1 MKGLGHRD
9 LDVKDAGAVFAT
21 VFAQLPDEVRVWPT
35 ENYYYWQMAAGGRV
49 LQGNFR
55 LSVDGRARGEL
66 SFGYGEP
73 TEFLGDEE
81 RAERVAG
88 ARTFGA
94 AEGVVV
100 REQDAF
106 TYVVAYRA
114 KSVVFHLNR
123 LPQEGPKD
131 FLLAPGDTFVQR
143 TQDESGLRFFLLYNT
158 PARYFFWV
166 LDEADPVPEPFH
178 SLAPDVAIGRRTGF
192 VFWKQEAQGGRRVLA
207 SVRRASLQ
215 RNDYHDGPFDQLADN
230 FVRGDGLRPL
240 LEEAMPWLRG
250 RVDPWGNISGGPA
263 PRRVALTVHGT
274 HDSPAE
280 ALALIAAA
288 KQRPDPVGHLSR
300 GGRAVTA
307 DPAGTKTQ
315 GVR

>member
-1 MKGLGHRD
+1 MEGLGHRN
-9 LDVKDAGAVFAT
+9 LEVKDAGEVFAA
-21 VFAQLPDEVRVWPT
+21 VFAQLPEEVRVWPT
-35 ENYYYWQMAAGGRV
+35 ENYYYWQMAAGGRS

-55 LSVDGRARGEL
+55 LSVEGRARGEL
-66 SFGYGEP
+66 AFGYGEP

-94 AEGVVV
+94 ADGVAVV
-100 REQDAF
+100 EEDAF
-106 TYVVAYRA
+106 TYVVAYRG

-123 LPQEGPKD
+123 LPQEGPGD
-131 FLLAPGDTFVQR
+131 FRLAPGDTLVQR
-143 TQDESGLRFFLLYNT
+143 TQDESGLRFFLLYNSS
-158 PARYFFWV
+158 ARHFFWV
-166 LDEADPVPEPFH
+166 LDEAEPVPEHFRP
-178 SLAPDVAIGRRTGF
+178 LAPDVVIGRRTGF
-192 VFWKQEAQGGRRVLA
+192 VFWKQEALGGRQVLA

-230 FVRGDGLRPL
+230 FVRGDGLRPF

-280 ALALIAAA
+280 AVALIAAA
-288 KQRPDPVGHLSR
+288 KQMPDPVAHLSR
-300 GGRAVTA
+300 GGRPVTA
-307 DPAGTKTQ
+307 DPSGTEPQ
-315 GVR
+315 APR